1 MFTATVSLF
10 MLFLCVAKGEYQSAG
25 CSDVGCG
32 IPCYLRPPED
42 NCHYIDHNP
51 CGNDQPIRD
60 VDEQLYL
67 LNVSLVRLQEKLI
80 QKGVSKCRIL
90 PQRPHPFIRNALLLI
105 ECFLFHSPCW

>member
-10 MLFLCVAKGEYQSAG
+10 MLSLCVAKGEYQSAG

-32 IPCYLRPPED
+32 IPCYLRPSED

-51 CGNDQPIRD
+51 CGSDQPIRD

-80 QKGVSKCRIL
+80 QKGVSKWQNITTKT
-90 PQRPHPFIRNALLLI
+90 PPIH
-105 ECFLFHSPCW
+105 